1 MKLSKSSPSS
11 LPKKSSKPKSKPR
24 HEEVSED
31 LEYDPPKLS
40 RKAVAKLPS
49 VKPKQE
55 LKVRTEVPTQ
65 TEEPDGGEDLVTE
78 DTNEKGQRLL
88 PGVSKRTLRR
98 LNSMFGQRADSIIDL
113 LETSDTDGA
122 ASLTTRTLVQTLVD
136 ILPVAERAVRRSK
149 GQRGVMGLNQIIS
162 QIRELLHDLQAYKD
176 RDQVGQT
183 IVDRFIRPS
192 FLDMAMQITNLM
204 VELDNQAKNKMS
216 KDDYARYHATADQM
230 RASLADFMRRQ
241 YEEVSK
247 GVRSSI

>member
-1 MKLSKSSPSS
+1 MKLSKPVASS
-11 LPKKSSKPKSKPR
+11 LPKKAKKAPPRVVEPDEDEEFEAPKP
-24 HEEVSED
+24 
-31 LEYDPPKLS
+31 S
-40 RKAVAKLPS
+40 RKAVAQLPA
-49 VKPKQE
+49 VPPKRE
-55 LKVRTEVPTQ
+55 LKVRTEVPAPA
-65 TEEPDGGEDLVTE
+65 EDSEEDLVTE
-78 DTNEKGQRLL
+78 ETTEKGQRLL

-149 GQRGVMGLNQIIS
+149 GARGVMGLNQIIS

-183 IVDRFIRPS
+183 IVDRYVRPS

-204 VELDNQAKNKMS
+204 VELDNQAKNKMA

-247 GVRSSI
+247 GIRTSI